1 MYVDYGCSRKT
12 RNGKMLKMIS
22 IERIQ
27 ILGLSVVI
35 FEKVADCETIITNTE
50 DAISGRVENV

>member
-1 MYVDYGCSRKT
+1 
-12 RNGKMLKMIS
+12 MIS

-50 DAISGRVENV
+50 DAIPGCVENV